1 MNQSEI
7 HAMMRDLPSQ
17 QVQET
22 LSEKVFVGIIFL
34 AMVLVLILAPD
45 LIP

>member
-1 MNQSEI
+1 MNQFEI
-7 HAMMRDLPSQ
+7 HAMMRNLPSQ

>member
-7 HAMMRDLPSQ
+7 HAMMRNLPSQ

>member
-1 MNQSEI
+1 MNRSEI

-34 AMVLVLILAPD
+34 AMVLGLMLAPN
-45 LIP
+45 LMP

>member
-34 AMVLVLILAPD
+34 TMVLVLILAPD